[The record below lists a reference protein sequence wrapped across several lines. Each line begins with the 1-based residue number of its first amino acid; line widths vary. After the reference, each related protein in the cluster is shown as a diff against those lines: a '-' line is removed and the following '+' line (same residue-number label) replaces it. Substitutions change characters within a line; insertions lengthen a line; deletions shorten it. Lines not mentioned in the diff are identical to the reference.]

1 MHTARIRT
9 VWSKLVGLHKDTSR
23 CTCLPA
29 QWLLQQALSSTPLVV
44 QVANAQRGGAFAALV
59 YNNQEDGFEK
69 MLPDNGWSGPTIT
82 MPSALMPAS
91 SARTLLQDLMAG
103 ATLTVTFKAL
113 TLPANRWESL
123 AYFSSV
129 GPTLDGRFKPDIVT
143 PGTTIASFSA
153 E

>member
-1 MHTARIRT
+1 MELHIR
-9 VWSKLVGLHKDTSR
+9 
-23 CTCLPA
+23 
-29 QWLLQQALSSTPLVV
+29 VV
-44 QVANAQRGGAFAALV
+44 QVANAQRGGAVAALV

-69 MLPDNGWSGPTIT
+69 MLPDSGWSGPVIT
-82 MPSALMPAS
+82 MPSAFMPAS
-91 SARTLLQDLMAG
+91 TARPLLQDIMAG
-103 ATLTVTFKAL
+103 ASLMVTFKAL

-143 PGTTIASFSA
+143 PGTTIAAYSA

>member
-1 MHTARIRT
+1 M
-9 VWSKLVGLHKDTSR
+9 
-23 CTCLPA
+23 
-29 QWLLQQALSSTPLVV
+29 QQAPVAHILL
-44 QVANAQRGGAFAALV
+44 QVANAQRGGAVAALV

-69 MLPDNGWSGPTIT
+69 MLPDGGWTGPAIT
-82 MPSALMPAS
+82 MPSAFMPAS
-91 SARTLLQDLMAG
+91 TARPMLQDILAG
-103 ATLTVTFKAL
+103 ASLTVTFKAL

-143 PGTTIASFSA
+143 PGTTIASYSA